1 MSKAK
6 ASAAKTATRAAKPAK
21 AAVTRTVLVILKN
34 RFTPL
39 AAIRFVEIE
48 CQQDGTILREKV
60 LRSEPKE
67 ARFAEVWFNDEGKKS
82 IADCTRFKRLYRHK
96 LEKPSA

>member
-6 ASAAKTATRAAKPAK
+6 KKTPKK
-21 AAVTRTVLVILKN
+21 EILRTVLVMLKN

-39 AAIRFVEIE
+39 ATTRFVEIE
-48 CQQDGTILREKV
+48 CKQDGTILREKV

-96 LEKPSA
+96 LEKPAA

>member
-6 ASAAKTATRAAKPAK
+6 KKTAKKEIR
-21 AAVTRTVLVILKN
+21 RTVLVMLKN

-39 AAIRFVEIE
+39 ETPRFVEIE

-82 IADCTRFKRLYRHK
+82 IADCTRFKRIYRHK
-96 LEKPSA
+96 LEAPVK

>member
-6 ASAAKTATRAAKPAK
+6 KKTPKKETL
-21 AAVTRTVLVILKN
+21 RTVLVMLKN

-39 AAIRFVEIE
+39 AATRFVEIE

-96 LEKPSA
+96 LEKSAA

>member
-6 ASAAKTATRAAKPAK
+6 KKTPKK
-21 AAVTRTVLVILKN
+21 EILRTVLVMLKN

-48 CQQDGTILREKV
+48 CQQDGTILQEKI

-96 LEKPSA
+96 LEKPEK

>member
-6 ASAAKTATRAAKPAK
+6 ATKKKTPEKDIL
-21 AAVTRTVLVILKN
+21 RTVLVMLKN

-39 AAIRFVEIE
+39 EAPRFVEIV
-48 CQQDGTILREKV
+48 CQQDGTILQEKV

-67 ARFAEVWFNDEGKKS
+67 ARFAEVWFNDEVKKS
-82 IADCTRFKRLYRHK
+82 IADCTRFKRIYRHK
-96 LEKPSA
+96 LEAPLE